1 MYIWMNDA
9 CEFFKIF
16 FVSHFKFFNW
26 KKYIEFIFYQ
36 SHLTYTLSVC
46 VCVWLMCSN
55 TAWTGCVL
63 FMSISLCC
71 VFVCVCVCN
80 IVEGCYPHWICQ
92 WVFEKLKIFSTKKK
106 FTDKN
111 RCGPIIV
118 NYSWWKNKVE
128 TLTSLWR
135 QRLTI
140 F

>member
-36 SHLTYTLSVC
+36 SHLTYTLSMCLSVC
-46 VCVWLMCSN
+46 VCDL
-55 TAWTGCVL
+55 CVQIQPERAVFSLRRSL
-63 FMSISLCC
+63 FA
-71 VFVCVCVCN
+71 VCVCMQHSWRMLPTLNMSMGV
-80 IVEGCYPHWICQ
+80 W
-92 WVFEKLKIFSTKKK
+92 KIENFFDQKKK

-118 NYSWWKNKVE
+118 NYSWWKKKVE